1 MLGGV
6 EYPTIGTETVKLEG
20 MRRAEAKREKLRK
33 ENEVAI
39 EHRMKVLE
47 EAEEEDISEDEL
59 RKAHASIRNHFM
71 TRFSQV
77 RRGFRMLDED
87 SSGKLMM
94 LPSDVALLWDK
105 TFRAYVILYSKD
117 EEQFFKDF
125 SRAFGKLLALGTK
138 QNGGGGGGGPL
149 DGLRKLFGL

>member
-1 MLGGV
+1 M
-6 EYPTIGTETVKLEG
+6 P
-20 MRRAEAKREKLRK
+20 
-33 ENEVAI
+33 
-39 EHRMKVLE
+39 HR
-47 EAEEEDISEDEL
+47 
-59 RKAHASIRNHFM
+59 
-71 TRFSQV
+71 
-77 RRGFRMLDED
+77 
-87 SSGKLMM
+87 